1 MNPNNSFNFQLTNW
15 NEPVRVEGSGVQSAT
30 PDQHIS
36 EPSRSTMVEGSMPD
50 PLPVPFEP
58 AQQVSEQRSI
68 EVPRMP
74 QGVQE
79 PGFSRMSHPDDE
91 SFVLH
96 HQSSSSAPRM
106 IQQSSSGRSASQN
119 AFKRLKT
126 MGSAGERSEKLPS
139 LPPPGDLGPYGYP
152 TTKTNEKKPETRYP
166 GYKTYQA
173 TRCLCCFTTF
183 STLLLVVCGII
194 TILIAIVKMK
204 EGCQMISAM
213 IVLMNVIM
221 LAIVTLEW
229 IRLWV
234 WREPTPLTSKQVA
247 KGKLATEASMSL
259 SSAGGG
265 LPVIAHTPGPV
276 ANATYPSI
284 NSNSSPVGGLLT
296 YGFQQRLYD
305 VPQFVSALCLVVLYG
320 VGGLCI
326 CGTIVAAGAKLE
338 KCSQLSLCG
347 IGFGAILAI
356 LFSLR
361 MVMCCMSD
369 ACRGLLHRS
378 ASAATTEPVPM
389 VAVNQLHQVLPG
401 MGKHWQSGDE
411 THGSTSQPTAWL
423 VNLANASDPRQQLS
437 FIRPMPTQ
445 YVNDLAR

>member
-1 MNPNNSFNFQLTNW
+1 M
-15 NEPVRVEGSGVQSAT
+15 
-30 PDQHIS
+30 S

-50 PLPVPFEP
+50 PLPVPFEH
-58 AQQVSEQRSI
+58 AQQVSEQRNI

-74 QGVQE
+74 QSVQE
-79 PGFSRMSHPDDE
+79 PGSSRMSHPDDE
-91 SFVLH
+91 SFVLPQ
-96 HQSSSSAPRM
+96 QSSSSAPRM
-106 IQQSSSGRSASQN
+106 IQQSSSGRSVSQN

-126 MGSAGERSEKLPS
+126 MGSVGEGSEKLPS

-166 GYKTYQA
+166 GYKAYQV
-173 TRCLCCFTTF
+173 TRCLCCFTTV
-183 STLLLVVCGII
+183 STLLLVACGII
-194 TILIAIVKMK
+194 TILIAILKMK
-204 EGCQMISAM
+204 EGCQMISVM

-229 IRLWV
+229 IRLWL
-234 WREPTPLTSKQVA
+234 WREPTPLSSKQVM
-247 KGKLATEASMSL
+247 KGKLTAEASTGPSY
-259 SSAGGG
+259 AGGG

-276 ANATYPSI
+276 ANTAYSSI
-284 NSNSSPVGGLLT
+284 TSNSSPVGGLLT

-326 CGTIVAAGAKLE
+326 CGTMAAAGAKLE
-338 KCSQLSLCG
+338 KCPQLSLCG
-347 IGFGAILAI
+347 IGFGAVLAV
-356 LFSLR
+356 LLSMR

-378 ASAATTEPVPM
+378 ASSAVTEPVPM

-401 MGKHWQSGDE
+401 MGKHWHSGCE
-411 THGSTSQPTAWL
+411 THGSSSQPTAWL

-437 FIRPMPTQ
+437 IIRPMPAQ
-445 YVNDLAR
+445 YANDLAR